1 MIDLF
6 RSALKNLRRRSG
18 RISLTILGIAIGV
31 ASVVLIGNISQ
42 CGSDALTGE
51 LDSLGLGGLSVSMSS
66 TSEGGR
72 LTETELE
79 NVRAA
84 DGVAEATPVL
94 MQNASI
100 SSVLSSSSAFLWGI
114 DSTAEDII
122 SLQVLYGRLISKS
135 DVKAASNV
143 CLVDE
148 SFAQSAYK
156 RDNIVG
162 KKVSVSCSGRTEE
175 FEVIGVVKTGSG
187 LLQNLIGDYVPSF
200 VYAPYTTVQNFM
212 GRSSFDQIAVKVD
225 DGANVD
231 RVGETITAGL
241 SRLTGIQDGYV
252 SNNLVKQRDGLAN
265 ILEIITLV
273 LSAVGA
279 ISLLVASLSIMTV
292 MLVSVSERT
301 REIGIKKS
309 IGASKTVI
317 LLEFL
322 FEAVFLTLIGCAFG
336 IVIGY
341 LVSYAGASYFGMTL
355 RFRIDIMLLAV
366 GFSTLTGVI
375 FGVYPAMKAA
385 ALKPVDALRVE

>member
-385 ALKPVDALRVE
+385 ALKPVDALRME

>member
-72 LTETELE
+72 LMETELE

-212 GRSSFDQIAVKVD
+212 ERSSFDQIAVKVD

-385 ALKPVDALRVE
+385 ALKPVDALRME

>member
-66 TSEGGR
+66 TSEGGW

-301 REIGIKKS
+301 REIGIRKS

-336 IVIGY
+336 ILIGY
-341 LVSYAGASYFGMTL
+341 LVSYAGVSYFGMTL

>member
-66 TSEGGR
+66 TSEGGW

-385 ALKPVDALRVE
+385 ALKPVDALRME

>member
-94 MQNASI
+94 MQNVSI

-225 DGANVD
+225 DGTNVD

>member
-31 ASVVLIGNISQ
+31 TSVVLIGNISQ

-336 IVIGY
+336 ILIGY

>member
-66 TSEGGR
+66 TSEGGW

-162 KKVSVSCSGRTEE
+162 KKISVSCSGRTEE

-252 SNNLVKQRDGLAN
+252 SNNLVKQREGLAN

>member
-336 IVIGY
+336 ILIGY

-385 ALKPVDALRVE
+385 ALKPVDALRME

>member
-66 TSEGGR
+66 TSEGGW

-162 KKVSVSCSGRTEE
+162 KKISVSCSGRTEE

-252 SNNLVKQRDGLAN
+252 SNNLVKQREGLAN

-336 IVIGY
+336 ILMGY

>member
-66 TSEGGR
+66 TSEGGW

-336 IVIGY
+336 ILMGY

>member
-212 GRSSFDQIAVKVD
+212 ERSSFDQIAVKVD

-336 IVIGY
+336 ILIGY

-385 ALKPVDALRVE
+385 ALKPVDALRME

>member
-241 SRLTGIQDGYV
+241 SRLTGIQNGYV

-385 ALKPVDALRVE
+385 ALKPVDALRME

>member
-66 TSEGGR
+66 TSEGGW

-162 KKVSVSCSGRTEE
+162 KKISVSCSGRTEE

-336 IVIGY
+336 ILMGY

>member
-336 IVIGY
+336 ILIGY

>member
-162 KKVSVSCSGRTEE
+162 KKISVSCSGRTEE

-212 GRSSFDQIAVKVD
+212 ERSSFDQIAVKVD
-225 DGANVD
+225 DDANVD

-336 IVIGY
+336 ILMGY

>member
-66 TSEGGR
+66 TSEGGW

-252 SNNLVKQRDGLAN
+252 SNNLVKQREGLAN

-336 IVIGY
+336 ILMGY

>member
-212 GRSSFDQIAVKVD
+212 ERSSFDQIAVKVD

-336 IVIGY
+336 ILIGY

>member
-156 RDNIVG
+156 RDNILG

-212 GRSSFDQIAVKVD
+212 ERSSFDQIAVKVD

-231 RVGETITAGL
+231 RVGETITVGL